1 LIASPGCVLG
11 QAGNF
16 PIRNFKIVLSSLFN
30 KFKNSELA
38 LLHSVNNQPFSVYRQ
53 PSFFNLMQEYNQWKG
68 AYAVCLAALRSI
80 FRSPQAVFFSLF
92 FPMVLIA
99 IFGALSGGAGP
110 NFDIAFNKETD
121 TTNIIYQ
128 VISNNRIFDIHK
140 DSEEK
145 LEDDLKKGRIVAIL
159 KIVRTDTGRTK
170 YLVQT
175 KTSSASQRDFPTLQN
190 VLNGIISRIETSLHP
205 DPNPYA
211 NLAKPEEIPG
221 RRYKMI
227 DFFLPGMLGFSLIG
241 SAVFG
246 VAFLFYSLRE
256 TLVLKR
262 MYSTPIKKAYIVIG
276 ECVARVAFQLVT
288 AIVIILFGKFFYGF
302 YLAHGW
308 ITFLEMLVLCLLG
321 LLVFM
326 GVGFIISSVSK
337 NQNVIPIYANLFMF
351 PQYFLSGTFFQK
363 SLLPEGLQ
371 GIINF
376 LPLTPLN
383 DGLRKLSFEGL
394 HLYNLGSEILILLAW
409 CIAVYVIAIRVFRW
423 E

>member
-1 LIASPGCVLG
+1 
-11 QAGNF
+11 
-16 PIRNFKIVLSSLFN
+16 
-30 KFKNSELA
+30 
-38 LLHSVNNQPFSVYRQ
+38 
-53 PSFFNLMQEYNQWKG
+53 MQEYNQWKG

-92 FPMVLIA
+92 FPIVLIA
-99 IFGALSGGAGP
+99 IFGALSGGGGP
-110 NFDIAFNKETD
+110 SFDIAFDEQTD
-121 TTNIIYQ
+121 TANVLYQIIG
-128 VISNNRIFDIHK
+128 SSRIFDVHRGDTAQI
-140 DSEEK
+140 
-145 LEDDLKKGRIVAIL
+145 EDDLRKGRITTIL
-159 KIVRTDTGRTK
+159 KIRKDPNNK
-170 YLVQT
+170 VQYIIDSR
-175 KTSSASQRDFPTLQN
+175 TSSAAQRIYPEVEKILT
-190 VLNGIISRIETSLHP
+190 GIINGL
-205 DPNPYA
+205 NPSK
-211 NLAKPEEIPG
+211 NTLATLSPPVVVEG

-246 VAFLFYSLRE
+246 VAFLFFSLRE

-276 ECVARVAFQLVT
+276 ECIARVAFQLVT
-288 AIVIILFGKFFYGF
+288 AIVLILFGTYFYGF
-302 YLAHGW
+302 TLAHGVV
-308 ITFLEMLVLCLLG
+308 TFLEMLVLCLLG

-363 SLLPEGLQ
+363 SLLPQGMQ
-371 GIINF
+371 GIIQF

-383 DGLRKLSFEGL
+383 DGLRKLSFEGM
-394 HLYNLGSEILILLAW
+394 HLYNLGNEIAILVGW
-409 CIAVYVIAIRVFRW
+409 CVVVYIIAIRVFRW